1 MNNLMG
7 KIFKSS
13 MLSSIALA
21 ILGTLLIFQSEITIV
36 SISYIIGAVLIAIGV
51 LAILKFLK
59 NLSQESKNELDIVY
73 GIVTVILGVLVINNP
88 QAIAS
93 VIPFIVGLIIIITSA
108 TKLQYGFELKVNG
121 NDLWKSTMIISV
133 ITIVCGI
140 MLIFNPF
147 KGAVFITKVVGALI
161 LTYAVLD
168 IISTL
173 TIKNTVKQLHEAIA
187 ESVNDVKD
195 AEIIEEDGKKTS
207 KTKKR
212 KSKNSKKEK

>member
-1 MNNLMG
+1 
-7 KIFKSS
+7 
-13 MLSSIALA
+13 
-21 ILGTLLIFQSEITIV
+21 
-36 SISYIIGAVLIAIGV
+36 
-51 LAILKFLK
+51 
-59 NLSQESKNELDIVY
+59 
-73 GIVTVILGVLVINNP
+73 
-88 QAIAS
+88 
-93 VIPFIVGLIIIITSA
+93 
-108 TKLQYGFELKVNG
+108 
-121 NDLWKSTMIISV
+121 MIISV